1 MPQDRVFLDSNVL
14 FSAAYGSKG
23 LLQLWQLA
31 QQGRCLLLTSPYAVE
46 EAKRNLSEPSH
57 LNRLQELLQDVQ
69 IVPEVDPSMPCPVD
83 LPEKDRP
90 LLLAAISAGADYFL
104 TGDIT
109 HFGRFFGQRVGGV
122 KICRPKDYLL
132 TRNR

>member
-14 FSAAYGSKG
+14 FFSAA
-23 LLQLWQLA
+23 
-31 QQGRCLLLTSPYAVE
+31 
-46 EAKRNLSEPSH
+46 SH

-69 IVPEVDPSMPCPVD
+69 IMPEVDPSMPCPVD

-109 HFGRFFGQRVGGV
+109 HSRARQ
-122 KICRPKDYLL
+122 KPPA
-132 TRNR
+132 TRKEIFSCS